1 MKRSKIKNSLYI
13 APFSAFSICSKGKAA
28 RKVAEKTSYS
38 KKKSSMIQHQLLSMV
53 LMNMV

>member
-1 MKRSKIKNSLYI
+1 MKRFGIKISLHI
-13 APFSAFSICSKGKAA
+13 AAFSAFSACNKGKAT
-28 RKVAEKTSYS
+28 REVAGKMSYS